1 MRKVGRPKMSDEDRR
16 SKTYFVRLKEDEY
29 EELKKM
35 AAEAGTSVAVYIRNK
50 VFTKEEN

>member
-16 SKTYFVRLKEDEY
+16 SRAYFIRLKEDEY
-29 EELKKM
+29 EELKGK